1 MCVQFSDTQMEKD
14 IQVGVG
20 WPYEPLGKNE
30 CILPSSIEDEYGVQ
44 EGDTVQLKFL
54 WSAQWNLMRNAYN
67 EKAEVEGWP

>member
-20 WPYEPLGKNE
+20 WPYEALGKNE
-30 CILPSSIEDEYGVQ
+30 CILSSSIEEEYGVQ

-54 WSAQWNLMRNAYN
+54 WSA
-67 EKAEVEGWP
+67 